1 MARQSI
7 LPGFFFDFCHN
18 GYCAKGLIL
27 KIKRMKLFKPVFET
41 DEKIIL
47 RDYLALER
55 TRLANE
61 RTLLSYLRASV
72 YMILGGIT
80 FLQLEDFQDSRWIGL
95 LTLVVSVITALFG
108 LFRYFQIKTRLKNYY
123 QSL

>member
-1 MARQSI
+1 
-7 LPGFFFDFCHN
+7 
-18 GYCAKGLIL
+18 
-27 KIKRMKLFKPVFET
+27 MKLFKPVFET